1 MVTISFTTPNPQ
13 LSARLA
19 NAHAR
24 EFISWGIE
32 INAHES
38 EDAEHFLE
46 GKLTQ
51 IKEQLEASEAAV
63 NRYRRDKG
71 IVPGLISV
79 NGKEDVVLERLNK
92 LSSDLQEAH
101 LQTIALGAQVSMIKE
116 GRQEALPAV
125 IENGLVQKLKETLDN
140 DEAEYAT
147 ESGKF
152 KPDYPPMQQL
162 KRKIAWH
169 AEYSE
174 PGNPQRRSQRQGPI
188 PGGAAA
194 RNHAGERP

>member
-79 NGKEDVVLERLNK
+79 NGKEDVVLDRLNK

-101 LQTIALGAQVSMIKE
+101 LQTIALGTQVSMIRE
-116 GRQEALPAV
+116 GRQDALPAV
-125 IENGLVQKLKETLDN
+125 IENGLVQKLKET
-140 DEAEYAT
+140 
-147 ESGKF
+147 
-152 KPDYPPMQQL
+152 
-162 KRKIAWH
+162 
-169 AEYSE
+169 
-174 PGNPQRRSQRQGPI
+174 PGQRRGRIRNRCRASSNPTTRRCSSWS
-188 PGGAAA
+188 AKSRA
-194 RNHAGERP
+194 RRTF